1 MTGDQKR
8 VLAVVAGLV
17 AVVLVGVLLVATR
30 GDDPKQV
37 ETTAGETTS
46 SEESADDDEADVQ
59 LDTTETTLRLEPV
72 TPGPSTAPPPTQ
84 RPATAPKPSSAPPT
98 APVAAMQPSSG
109 SVVTGDGALMARPT
123 TATTR
128 TLDAKRCP
136 TAHQGWTSRDC
147 GAVRATDLV
156 LVWSIESKGSGLR
169 AVLLRQSAGGQWT
182 TVLAAEDPDGSRW
195 SSIKVAAD
203 DVSGDGN
210 PEIGFGFHLKG
221 PQQALAVDLVE
232 APGRVVVHVDLP
244 KGAAKVDPGR
254 LDTWS
259 AGAAGDQT
267 VTHSVIQVA
276 DGAYRR
282 TSTMEERRAEL
293 PPSEL

>member
-1 MTGDQKR
+1 M
-8 VLAVVAGLV
+8 A
-17 AVVLVGVLLVATR
+17 
-30 GDDPKQV
+30 
-37 ETTAGETTS
+37 
-46 SEESADDDEADVQ
+46 
-59 LDTTETTLRLEPV
+59 
-72 TPGPSTAPPPTQ
+72 
-84 RPATAPKPSSAPPT
+84 RPA
-98 APVAAMQPSSG
+98 APVA
-109 SVVTGDGALMARPT
+109 
-123 TATTR
+123 R
-128 TLDAKRCP
+128 TLDSKRCP
-136 TAHQGWTSRDC
+136 TPHEGWSSRDC
-147 GAVRATDLV
+147 GALRSAGMV
-156 LVWSIESKGSGLR
+156 LVWSIETKGTGLR

-182 TVLAAEDPDGSRW
+182 TVLAASDDNGSKW
-195 SSIKVAAD
+195 SSIRVAAD

-232 APGRVVVHVDLP
+232 APGRVVVHLDLP
-244 KGAAKVDPGR
+244 KGSAKVDPGR

-259 AGAAGDQT
+259 AGTAGDQT